1 MESNTQG
8 LVYIVDDDRDVRQS
22 LDTILRVHG
31 YEAQQFVSAM
41 HFLANCDRTR
51 EACML
56 ADVRMPGMDG
66 LELQEQI
73 VRRQIPVS
81 TILITGHADVSLAV
95 RAMKAGAFDLL
106 EKPFDNQ
113 KLLDLLPRALAA
125 AKEKLRR
132 VQTMERAHALL
143 AALSPRERQ
152 VAELVSEGLSN
163 KLIAGRLSLSIR
175 TVELHRAHVMDKL
188 GVATVAALMQ
198 ILFDARTETKGSAED
213 RTNT

>member
-1 MESNTQG
+1 MESNEQG

-22 LDTILRVHG
+22 LDTILRLHG
-31 YEAQQFVSAM
+31 YQAQQFASAIQ
-41 HFLANCDRTR
+41 FLANCDRTR

-66 LELQEQI
+66 LELQEQTI
-73 VRRQIPVS
+73 RRHIPVS
-81 TILITGHADVSLAV
+81 TIVITGHADVALAV

-113 KLLDLLPRALAA
+113 RLLELLPRALAA

-132 VQTMERAHALL
+132 IQAMERAHGLL
-143 AALSPRERQ
+143 ATLSPRERQ
-152 VAELVSEGLSN
+152 VAELVSGGLPN
-163 KLIAGRLSLSIR
+163 KLIADRLSLSVR

-198 ILFDARTETKGSAED
+198 ILFDTRAQTAGADKG
-213 RTNT
+213 